1 MSEFHP
7 NRVRPM
13 RPRFTVRRLINF
25 WPLLVWIGVLGMAYW
40 AYQKGV
46 HFTRMNGLVDP
57 ITEAVAADE
66 DARIKEILVTTGTP
80 VKKGDKLVILDTAI
94 IEAQIDKLTA
104 GIRADLEDSL
114 LSYELDLA
122 RLKNEQRNVLRDK
135 LADEGELAAV
145 NDQLESLR
153 PNKAIPGVA
162 ETLYRAERDAGRLQS
177 LIGKDGE
184 KGVYDK
190 QLEEIGDEIKPLEEK
205 VNALR
210 EGLKNPDWEKLASA
224 NGDLSELQELKVLKD
239 RSILYSSHDGN
250 VDRIERDDG
259 EFILKG
265 DTILRVTAHP
275 KHIRVLLPNDQLGTV
290 KVGDPVWVSS
300 ITDKYKYFK
309 TKIINTSPRVTNAPN
324 TTSPLPNQVL
334 HGQEIIAAFPPESG
348 FLPGQPV
355 ILHTEEPGQ
364 VPFLTRLFGG
374 RGRAEQ

>member
-7 NRVRPM
+7 NRVRPL

-80 VKKGDKLVILDTAI
+80 VKKGDKLVILDSDVI
-94 IEAQIDKLTA
+94 DAQIAKLTD
-104 GIRADLEDSL
+104 GIRADLEDRL
-114 LSYELDLA
+114 LNYELDLT
-122 RLKNEQRNVLRDK
+122 RLKNEQRNVERDK

-145 NDQLESLR
+145 NAQLTSLR
-153 PNKAIPGVA
+153 PNRAVPGVSEA
-162 ETLYRAERDAGRLQS
+162 LYRAERYAGRLQS
-177 LIGKDGE
+177 LLGKEGE
-184 KGVYDK
+184 EGTYDK
-190 QLEEIGDEIKPLEEK
+190 QLKEIGNEIKPLEEK

-210 EGLKNPDWEKLASA
+210 EGLKDPEKLASA
-224 NGDLSELQELKVLKD
+224 NGDLSELQELRVLKD
-239 RSILYSSHDGN
+239 RSILYSSHDGK

-334 HGQEIIAAFPPESG
+334 HGQEIIAEYPPESG